1 MKIVALDDERI
12 ALENIEA
19 KLSKIEYIASVAGFR
34 KVDEALEYLE
44 ANEVDVIFLD
54 INMRKVDGITL
65 AKRLQEKYPRL
76 HIIFQTGY
84 SEYAVDAFALHVDG
98 YLLKPVKIEKLRA
111 ELDRI
116 RAKGVLRRRIKV
128 QTFGNFEVFCDGQPI
143 HFRYKKTKELF
154 AYLIDRTGA
163 EISNTEI
170 AVILWEDK
178 EDSTTLRSQTR
189 NLVAD
194 LAKTF
199 RNLGAEN
206 VIIKKRNAIAV
217 DCSLLECDYLKLRR
231 VDEKAIRS
239 YNGEYMRQY
248 SWAETTTASL
258 IRYVR

>member
-12 ALENIEA
+12 ALENIVA
-19 KLSKIEYIASVAGFR
+19 KLNKIEYVTSVVGFR
-34 KVDEALEYLE
+34 KVDEALEYLQE
-44 ANEVDVIFLD
+44 HEVDVIFLD
-54 INMRKVDGITL
+54 INVRNVDGITL
-65 AKRLQEKYPRL
+65 AKNLQEQYPSL

-98 YLLKPVKIEKLRA
+98 YLLKPVKIEEIRA

-116 RAKGVLRRRIKV
+116 RKISNSKRRIKV

-178 EDSTTLRSQTR
+178 EDSSTLRSQTR

-199 RNLGAEN
+199 RNLGVEN
-206 VIIKKRNAIAV
+206 IVIKKRNAMAV
-217 DCSLLECDYLKLRR
+217 DCSLIDCDYIRLREG
-231 VDEKAIRS
+231 DETAIRS

-248 SWAETTTASL
+248 SWAETTTAFL
-258 IRYVR
+258 TKYIK